1 MKKPKGFS
9 LIELLIVVAIIL
21 IIAAIAV
28 PAFIRSK
35 IAANEASAVASL
47 NAINMSETTYN
58 NTYPGTYGT
67 LAQLGPGGETCT
79 TASSTNAC
87 LIDIVLASASS
98 ATTPKDGYYFTIG
111 GDLVTGYTSLAQP
124 SGPNTTGTRTFCSDE
139 TLVLFYNATGGA
151 CTTTTAS
158 PL

>member
-1 MKKPKGFS
+1 MKKRKGFS
-9 LIELLIVVAIIL
+9 LMELFIVVAIIQ

-28 PAFIRSK
+28 PAFVRSK

-47 NAINMSETTYN
+47 RDINTGEVTYN
-58 NTYPGTYGT
+58 NLYPGTYGT

-87 LIDIVLASASS
+87 LIDNVLASASS

-139 TLVLFYNATGGA
+139 TLVLFYNATGGD

>member
-1 MKKPKGFS
+1 MKKAKGFS

-21 IIAAIAV
+21 IVAAIAV

-35 IAANEASAVASL
+35 IAANEASAVTSL
-47 NAINMSETTYN
+47 RDINTGEVTYN
-58 NTYPGTYGT
+58 NTYPGTYAT
-67 LAQLGPGGETCT
+67 LAQLGPGGESCT

-98 ATTPKDGYYFTIG
+98 AATPKDGYYFTIG

-139 TLVLFYNATGGA
+139 TLVLFVNATGGD